1 MDEQRARAGAGK
13 DVQKARQVRPYQEA
27 LSRLQQGETSSQR
40 REAIET
46 LRWMVEEFRV
56 SIFAQELGTDQPIS
70 PKRLDKQLEEIER
83 LR

>member
-1 MDEQRARAGAGK
+1 M
-13 DVQKARQVRPYQEA
+13 RP
-27 LSRLQQGETSSQR
+27 SSKSQR
-40 REAIET
+40 KKERAEES